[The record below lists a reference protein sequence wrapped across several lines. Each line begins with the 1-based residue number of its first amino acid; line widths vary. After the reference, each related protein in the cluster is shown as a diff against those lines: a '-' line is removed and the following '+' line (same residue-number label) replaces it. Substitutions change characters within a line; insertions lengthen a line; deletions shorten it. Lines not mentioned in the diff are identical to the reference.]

1 MNRMRH
7 AMFIAALGLT
17 AAMSAPAA
25 ESAGAPMMHSAG
37 AGHGHPMSASA
48 TGVRVSTAAGPA
60 VRSASVAVA
69 TRSAS
74 AAGRSPVAIRMSLP
88 QSRALFQF
96 ADPKTQMEWGDRYGI
111 CVGGPYDLGK
121 DCNRSVKSVTTD
133 GLFDSTG

>member
-17 AAMSAPAA
+17 AAVSAPAA

-37 AGHGHPMSASA
+37 AGHGHPMSVPTA
-48 TGVRVSTAAGPA
+48 GVRVSAAGPA

-74 AAGRSPVAIRMSLP
+74 AGRSAVAIRMSLP
-88 QSRALFQF
+88 QSRTLYQF

-121 DCNRSVKSVTTD
+121 DCNRSVKTVTTD
-133 GLFDSTG
+133 GLFDTTG